1 MLSVIQNIMILVERN
16 ISNLEAIEAKQ
27 INKDIMGRGCALPEV
42 AVIGL
47 LTSSMQLIA
56 VVAI

>member
-27 INKDIMGRGCALPEV
+27 INKDIMGRGCTLPEV

-47 LTSSMQLIA
+47 LISSMQLIA

>member
-47 LTSSMQLIA
+47 LTS
-56 VVAI
+56 